1 MYSEHSVSRVLPN
14 AMVGRAFEGLG
25 VQNET
30 LLADL
35 PAMVELG
42 LQKIY
47 GFQHN
52 DGGWGW
58 WYDDT
63 SNEYQTA
70 YVLFGLAATRDAG
83 YEVDAGVVERGAT
96 WLKGQV
102 GGMDAR
108 TAAYALYALTMVGDQ
123 DILESAQVLADGV
136 LAGDVEP
143 DAFSR
148 AALAIALLESGDA
161 ERAQSLVDGLTI
173 EAKATDDEAY
183 WPTWL
188 EDGTYRQK
196 SMASTTRTTAL
207 ALDALV
213 RVEPEHPLVAKA
225 VHWLLGQRQGK
236 SWGTTQETTYAL
248 LALTDY
254 LLANRERAA
263 DYEYEVL
270 VNGSRF
276 HHGSFDEM
284 SALGHTLTITA
295 ADLKPGEN
303 QIRVVKNGDGPLYV
317 RLSGYV
323 YRDVE
328 SVNAAGEIGVERQY
342 RNVATDELLGA
353 HHRAKVGDL
362 VRVEL
367 TVHIPDESWYVI
379 VEDHLPA
386 GLEGLN
392 ERLATTSY
400 VAREYGDEEFSW
412 QNNGYNR
419 KDVLDDRVALFITRL
434 TSGTHAYSYLA
445 RVTHAGTFY
454 APPAQ
459 AYLMYAPEVWGRS
472 GSDELIFDEGR

>member
-1 MYSEHSVSRVLPN
+1 MSRVLPN
-14 AMVGRAFEGLG
+14 AMVGRAFEELG
-25 VQNET
+25 VENQT
-30 LLADL
+30 ILADL
-35 PAMVELG
+35 PAMVGLG

-58 WYDDT
+58 WYDDS
-63 SNEYQTA
+63 SNEYQAA

-96 WLKGQV
+96 WLAGELD
-102 GGMDAR
+102 GMDPR
-108 TAAYALYALTMVGDQ
+108 TVAYALYALTMVGDQ
-123 DILESAQVLADGV
+123 NILESAQVLADQALTGEV
-136 LAGDVEP
+136 ELDV
-143 DAFSR
+143 FSR
-148 AALAIALLESGDA
+148 AALAIALQESGDA
-161 ERAQSLVDGLTI
+161 ERAQSLVDGLAI
-173 EAKATDDEAY
+173 EAKETGDEAY
-183 WPTWL
+183 WPTGL
-188 EDGTYRQK
+188 EDGVYRQK
-196 SMASTTRTTAL
+196 SMASTTRTTAM

-213 RVEPEHPLVAKA
+213 QVEPEHPLIAKA
-225 VHWLLGQRQGK
+225 ARWLLRQRQGK

-263 DYEYEVL
+263 AFEYEVL
-270 VNGSRF
+270 VNGASLYR
-276 HHGSFDEM
+276 GTFDEM
-284 SALGHTLTITA
+284 NALGRALTITA

-317 RLSGYV
+317 RLTGYV

-328 SVNAAGEIGVERQY
+328 SVDAAGEIGVQREY
-342 RNVATDELLGA
+342 RDAATDELLGP

-362 VRVEL
+362 VRVKVA
-367 TVHIPDESWYVI
+367 VHIPDESWYVI

-412 QNNGYNR
+412 QKNGYNR
-419 KDVLDDRVALFITRL
+419 KDVLDDRVAFFITQL
-434 TSGTHAYSYLA
+434 MPGTHTYSYLA
-445 RVTHAGTFY
+445 RVTHAGAFY

-459 AYLMYAPEVWGRS
+459 VYLMYAPEVWGRS
-472 GSDELIFDEGR
+472 GSDEVIFDEGR